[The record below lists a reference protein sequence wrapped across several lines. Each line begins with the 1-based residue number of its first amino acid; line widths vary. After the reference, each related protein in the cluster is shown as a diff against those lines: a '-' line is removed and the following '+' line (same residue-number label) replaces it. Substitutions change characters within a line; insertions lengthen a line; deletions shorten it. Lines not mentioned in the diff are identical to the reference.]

1 MMQVTYSYKHAHTY
15 VHVLLVQYMYMYYW
29 CNLTVI
35 NLELVLYC
43 LRIDFLISVL
53 IVAIQNLFICSFIYK
68 FYEVQV
74 YVF

>member
-53 IVAIQNLFICSFIYK
+53 IVAI
-68 FYEVQV
+68 
-74 YVF
+74 